1 MKFGETTP
9 SIGGP
14 SFPGKPPT
22 YQHLMEL
29 RARGELRE
37 EDLDD
42 LPDARFIEKYGADE
56 YWQRTRAA
64 REDGAV
70 GYAGHA
76 PNEAGVGGIAAAAER
91 ASTPRGDAP
100 GPNPAPPP
108 ANDWSTR
115 NPPRWRRLDRLGTKG
130 DTRRIPR
137 IFVEACEDCATRK
150 SFIQRTCGPRGDGD
164 GTLAT
169 DAESAMNVTA
179 TRMLA
184 RRRQARFRGASSP
197 HSP

>member
-1 MKFGETTP
+1 M
-9 SIGGP
+9 
-14 SFPGKPPT
+14 

-37 EDLDD
+37 EDLDH

-70 GYAGHA
+70 GYAGHT

-108 ANDWSTR
+108 ADDWS
-115 NPPRWRRLDRLGTKG
+115 NPQLPTLAEIRQAGYERRHAKDSPDLRGGMRRLCDEEELHPENMRAARGMATEPWRRT
-130 DTRRIPR
+130 P
-137 IFVEACEDCATRK
+137 
-150 SFIQRTCGPRGDGD
+150 
-164 GTLAT
+164 
-169 DAESAMNVTA
+169 ESAMNVNA
-179 TRMLA
+179 TRMLSRVDA
-184 RRRQARFRGASSP
+184 KPDFV
-197 HSP
+197 

>member
-14 SFPGKPPT
+14 SFPWEAPNV

-108 ANDWSTR
+108 ADDWS
-115 NPPRWRRLDRLGTKG
+115 NPQLPTLAEIRQAGYERRHAKDSPDLRGGMRRLCDEEELHPENLRAARGMATEPWRRT
-130 DTRRIPR
+130 P
-137 IFVEACEDCATRK
+137 
-150 SFIQRTCGPRGDGD
+150 
-164 GTLAT
+164 
-169 DAESAMNVTA
+169 ESAMNVNA
-179 TRMLA
+179 TRMLSRVDA
-184 RRRQARFRGASSP
+184 KPDFV
-197 HSP
+197 